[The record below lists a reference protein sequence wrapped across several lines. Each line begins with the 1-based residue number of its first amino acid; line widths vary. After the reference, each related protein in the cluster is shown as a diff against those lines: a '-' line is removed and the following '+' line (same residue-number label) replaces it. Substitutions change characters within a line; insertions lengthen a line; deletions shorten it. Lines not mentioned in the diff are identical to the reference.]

1 MGGVP
6 DCLHFKEHLNQNS
19 NPETYITSEHSYQKP
34 GTGLEH
40 ARDEQGIHTAAQFN
54 LKEEEVTIEQLKNQ
68 IWFKAGEKI
77 QSLKS
82 MLCLCFV

>member
-34 GTGLEH
+34 PGTGLEH
-40 ARDEQGIHTAAQFN
+40 TRDEQGMQMASQFN
-54 LKEEEVTIEQLKNQ
+54 RKEEEVTKKQLKHRSGWGQ
-68 IWFKAGEKI
+68 YVKE
-77 QSLKS
+77 
-82 MLCLCFV
+82 